1 LALCSVLTRG
11 GVVRKGF
18 GMLEKETRPRAFAA
32 IELFLDL
39 NHVSRSMIAGDLET
53 VLIWFSITEA
63 TLRPLMLDRDIP
75 SPRKQVKKPPSADL
89 GTISRIMI
97 ADRTGLPRETVRR
110 KINALLEAGLVAEEQ
125 HGHVRTVLDITRP
138 DVMEA
143 IEESYKAVRRYQ
155 QRLRDMDAE

>member
-1 LALCSVLTRG
+1 
-11 GVVRKGF
+11 
-18 GMLEKETRPRAFAA
+18 MLEKETRPRAFAA

-39 NHVSRSMIAGDLET
+39 NHVARTMIAGDLET

-63 TLRPLMLDRDIP
+63 TLRPLMLGSEV
-75 SPRKQVKKPPSADL
+75 SPDKKQVKKPPSVDL

-125 HGHVRTVLDITRP
+125 HGHVRTVLDITAP

-143 IEESYKAVRRYQ
+143 IQESYKAVRRYQ
-155 QRLRDMDAE
+155 QRLRDLGGE

>member
-1 LALCSVLTRG
+1 
-11 GVVRKGF
+11 
-18 GMLEKETRPRAFAA
+18 MLEKGIRPRAFAA

-39 NHVSRSMIAGDLET
+39 NHVARTMIPGDLET

-63 TLRPLMLDRDIP
+63 TLRPLMLDPAVPPNKRLA
-75 SPRKQVKKPPSADL
+75 KKPPSADL
-89 GTISRIMI
+89 GSISRVMI

-125 HGHVRTVLDITRP
+125 HGHVRTVLDITAP

-143 IEESYKAVRRYQ
+143 IQASFKAVRRYQ
-155 QRLRDMDAE
+155 QRLQDLGGA